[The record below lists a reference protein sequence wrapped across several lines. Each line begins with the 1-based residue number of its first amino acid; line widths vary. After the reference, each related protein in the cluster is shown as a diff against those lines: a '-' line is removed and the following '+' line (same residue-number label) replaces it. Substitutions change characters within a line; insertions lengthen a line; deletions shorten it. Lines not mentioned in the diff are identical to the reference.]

1 MRGYRTHKRTHTHTV
16 TYADRH
22 INTHAT
28 CNKLEKTLST
38 VCDKCR
44 VISNGADQPR
54 KRDSNGSTSP

>member
-1 MRGYRTHKRTHTHTV
+1 MRGYRTHTRTHTV

-22 INTHAT
+22 INALAT

-38 VCDKCR
+38 VCDECR

-54 KRDSNGSTSP
+54 ERDSNGSTSP